1 MKITVLGSG
10 SWGTA
15 VACLFADIGH
25 DITLWSFKTEERDA
39 LLRDGENKEFLPG
52 VKIPETVKF
61 TSDFDSLKS
70 ADLVVSAVPSH
81 AEEVG
86 RKLPTTNIIACADH
100 DLAKYLQEHLMS
112 RVFRIYTS
120 DDIIGVELGGSLK
133 NVIALC
139 AGICDGLGFGDNTK
153 AALMTRGIAEI
164 ARLGTVMGAKRETFS
179 GLSGIGDLIVTCT
192 SMHSR
197 NRRAGILIGEGMKV
211 SDAIDKVHMVVEG
224 VRTADAAMELSKKYG
239 VDMPICSEAYKVLFE
254 DKPAKDAVYDLMLR
268 GKKSELE

>member
-1 MKITVLGSG
+1 MRIAEINMMNSG
-10 SWGTA
+10 STG
-15 VACLFADIGH
+15 
-25 DITLWSFKTEERDA
+25 
-39 LLRDGENKEFLPG
+39 
-52 VKIPETVKF
+52 KIMF
-61 TSDFDSLKS
+61 
-70 ADLVVSAVPSH
+70 
-81 AEEVG
+81 
-86 RKLPTTNIIACADH
+86 
-100 DLAKYLQEHLMS
+100 
-112 RVFRIYTS
+112 
-120 DDIIGVELGGSLK
+120 
-133 NVIALC
+133 
-139 AGICDGLGFGDNTK
+139 
-153 AALMTRGIAEI
+153 GIAEI